1 MYLKVGNQLS
11 GYNGFLALLV
21 VAVFTGTAQRKSMGI
36 NLVEKGRS
44 GGKRSKSGSAFAAFL
59 MASALAATSLTP
71 IAEAFS
77 VTSCITCSEHSS
89 MLNSAVQLCHV
100 SAHDSPIGTFPFFDK
115 KSRNPYPCDFRVLK
129 AMEFERRH
137 VGHYQHL
144 PPNLNA

>member
-1 MYLKVGNQLS
+1 
-11 GYNGFLALLV
+11 
-21 VAVFTGTAQRKSMGI
+21 
-36 NLVEKGRS
+36 
-44 GGKRSKSGSAFAAFL
+44 

-100 SAHDSPIGTFPFFDK
+100 SAHDSPIGTFPCFDK

-144 PPNLNA
+144 PPNLNAYTVLFFTTAISKTAPEPLAELSSANTFFTTASGAANSTRC